1 MIQDTV
7 TKTATPRNI
16 VRELMAYETGD
27 LEDHEVLDLFQYLV
41 DSGLTYTLQG
51 HYGRT
56 VQRLIDAGVIQGV
69 RSRAR

>member
-1 MIQDTV
+1 MTQDKV
-7 TKTATPRNI
+7 TKTTTPRDI

-41 DSGLTYTLQG
+41 DSGLAYTLRG

-56 VQRLIDAGVIQGV
+56 AQRLTDAGLIQGA